1 MRITKEGLSRE
12 ALWQHYLTKNPH
24 WQENGA
30 RLTAAGLKKLFE
42 QTWEQGYRVGHKQAF
57 GQGLRDQFGD
67 FSELFGD
74 R

>member
-1 MRITKEGLSRE
+1 MKKEGLSQSE
-12 ALWQHYLTKNPH
+12 LWQHYLDKNPH

-30 RLTAAGLKKLFE
+30 RLTAAGLQKLFD
-42 QTWEQGYRVGHKQAF
+42 QTWEQGYRVGHHQAF
-57 GQGLRDQFGD
+57 GKSLRDQFGD

>member
-1 MRITKEGLSRE
+1 MSITKEGLSRE

-42 QTWEQGYRVGHKQAF
+42 QTWEQGYRVGHTQAF
-57 GQGLRDQFGD
+57 GQSLRDQLGD
-67 FSELFGD
+67 VSELFNHH
-74 R
+74 